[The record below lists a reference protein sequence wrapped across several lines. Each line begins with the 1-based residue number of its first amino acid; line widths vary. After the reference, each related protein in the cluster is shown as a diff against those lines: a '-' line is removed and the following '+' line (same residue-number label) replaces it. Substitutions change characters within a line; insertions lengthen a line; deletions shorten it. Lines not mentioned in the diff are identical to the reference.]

1 MDISAV
7 LIITIVIIIL
17 IIKINKPKNKPLS
30 RETLQNTK
38 KPLSRE
44 TLQNIN
50 KNRYSIKIN
59 DSYSEKKSL
68 YSTKTQ
74 RFKTLIPKGYRIYF
88 DRVEVAGTYFKKDN
102 IIDAFSNDKIEIS
115 FEEEPTNQYDK
126 NALKVIITNSANKKF
141 HIGYVPKEI
150 AKLIQKSK
158 LLNCILPRLKYIN
171 FKNIDNIIVEFD
183 ILGLKTEYSK
193 HIK

>member
-1 MDISAV
+1 MNISSV

-17 IIKINKPKNKPLS
+17 IIKINKPKNK
-30 RETLQNTK
+30 R

-44 TLQNIN
+44 ILEEISSKRTND
-50 KNRYSIKIN
+50 YS
-59 DSYSEKKSL
+59 SEEKSL
-68 YSTKTQ
+68 FSTKIQ
-74 RFKTLIPKGYRIYF
+74 RFKIPIPKGYRIYF
-88 DRVEVAGTYFKKDN
+88 DRIEVSGTYFKKEN
-102 IIDAFSNDKIEIS
+102 IIDAFSNNKIEIS

-126 NALKVIITNSANKKF
+126 NALKIIITNSTNKKF
-141 HIGYVPKEI
+141 HIGYVPKEV
-150 AKLIQKSK
+150 AKLISKSK
-158 LLNCILPRLKYIN
+158 MINCILPRLKYIN